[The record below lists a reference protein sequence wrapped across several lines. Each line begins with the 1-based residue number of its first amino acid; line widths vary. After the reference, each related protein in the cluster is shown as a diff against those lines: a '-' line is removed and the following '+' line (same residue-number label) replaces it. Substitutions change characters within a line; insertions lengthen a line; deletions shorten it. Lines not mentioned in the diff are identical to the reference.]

1 MRAFVVALSLMLGA
15 CSSTPDLEIPAYK
28 PPSPP
33 SAAAVAK
40 GARQAAGE
48 EKLKGPIEVSEVRPT
63 DHGTGSY
70 FFCLREANPATPK
83 APTYVVFYNDDTYK
97 SSRQSVLMEGCEA
110 QSYSPVADDKAA
122 PAATPMPTPSPTPDG
137 HHRRR

>member
-28 PPSPP
+28 QPSPP

-48 EKLKGPIEVSEVRPT
+48 EKLTGPLEVSEVRPT
-63 DHGTGSY
+63 DHGNGSY
-70 FFCLREANPATPK
+70 FFCLREANPSSPQAN
-83 APTYVVFYNDDTYK
+83 TYVVFYDNDTYK
-97 SSRQSVLMEGCEA
+97 SSRQSVLMEGCA
-110 QSYSPVADDKAA
+110 TQSYSPVADDKPA
-122 PAATPMPTPSPTPDG
+122 PAATPTPPAN
-137 HHRRR
+137 HKRR